1 MVNITQDDLL
11 NYLYREGTAEKLEY
25 IKQLLET
32 DADLQERFDLLKSA
46 KNRLDKIKLISPNNR
61 SVDNILNYAERT
73 IVELHSND

>member
-61 SVDNILNYAERT
+61 SVDNILNYAERR